1 MMPHHPP
8 SAPSVKGVWPCRI
21 YPGDLSH
28 TSRVRAE
35 IRADLAAL
43 PHLPAGLVDAV
54 ELCASE
60 AFANAVEHTRSGQE
74 GGRVVRSLTRPA
86 HNRLRLAVVDDGTT
100 DTTPAS
106 PASAPRPNGSKPKP
120 DAASS
125 SSRPSLR
132 GIPAPEISEQASNL
146 AERLHRK
153 RDNDGG
159 HQRLVGCLW
168 SANRAP
174 EEQCPPSHQNPREKP
189 TPRNQHPSQV
199 ATSG

>member
-1 MMPHHPP
+1 MSMMPHHPP

-28 TSRVRAE
+28 TSRVRAK

-100 DTTPAS
+100 DTTPRI
-106 PASAPRPNGSKPKP
+106 PCERT
-120 DAASS
+120 AAEWVEAETG
-125 SSRPSLR
+125 R
-132 GIPAPEISEQASNL
+132 GLLLIAAL
-146 AERLHRK
+146 ATGNPCTGNK
-153 RDNDGG
+153 RAG
-159 HQRLVGCLW
+159 Q
-168 SANRAP
+168 
-174 EEQCPPSHQNPREKP
+174 
-189 TPRNQHPSQV
+189 
-199 ATSG
+199 

>member
-1 MMPHHPP
+1 MASNQPL
-8 SAPSVKGVWPCRI
+8 SDRSCRHVHDAASSTI
-21 YPGDLSH
+21 RAFREGLSH

-100 DTTPAS
+100 DTTPRI
-106 PASAPRPNGSKPKP
+106 PCERT
-120 DAASS
+120 AAEWVEAETG
-125 SSRPSLR
+125 R
-132 GIPAPEISEQASNL
+132 GLLLIAAL
-146 AERLHRK
+146 ATGNPCTGNK
-153 RDNDGG
+153 RAG
-159 HQRLVGCLW
+159 Q
-168 SANRAP
+168 
-174 EEQCPPSHQNPREKP
+174 
-189 TPRNQHPSQV
+189 
-199 ATSG
+199 